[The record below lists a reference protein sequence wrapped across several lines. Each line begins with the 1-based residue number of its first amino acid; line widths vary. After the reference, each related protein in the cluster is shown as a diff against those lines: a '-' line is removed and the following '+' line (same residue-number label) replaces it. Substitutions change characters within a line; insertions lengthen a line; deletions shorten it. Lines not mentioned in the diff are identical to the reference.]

1 MKNVFQMLI
10 LHILFMNIFSSK
22 LKRNIKIYTK
32 VKNLK
37 IRINDAINK
46 EIASGNNNKTAINEE
61 NNPYEQN
68 KNNTDKEEAKIEPV
82 KEKYIYYRRS
92 SSKWSTGAIIGIV
105 VGGVV
110 LIIAASVL
118 ALILRNRK
126 TPSVQPVDDKA
137 KTVVYLK
144 TDGVINNDNNANNI
158 KI

>member
-10 LHILFMNIFSSK
+10 LHILFMNIFTSK

-32 VKNLK
+32 LKNLK

-61 NNPYEQN
+61 NNPIEQN

-82 KEKYIYYRRS
+82 KEKYIYYHRS